1 MLPAS
6 AMISGCGPGSKVG
19 SKVFSGIVRG
29 SGLILESAEQG
40 GDRRLVVGYA
50 GVDLGGIEAG
60 ASIAV
65 SGVCLTALGP
75 TADSFAADV
84 SAETLA
90 RTTLALLGPGD
101 AVNLEG
107 SLRLGQ
113 TLDGHLVY
121 GHVDGVGRVVELAQD
136 ARSIALT
143 IELPRGLSRYVAVK
157 GSVAVDGVSL
167 TVNAVAGDRFS
178 VNIIPHTREITV
190 ISRYVH
196 GSPVNIEVDMI
207 ARYLERLQTA
217 GGDGISREMLR
228 RHGFI
233 ERN

>member
-1 MLPAS
+1 
-6 AMISGCGPGSKVG
+6 
-19 SKVFSGIVRG
+19 VFSGIVRG

-40 GDRRLVVGYA
+40 GDRRIRVGTT
-50 GVDLGGIEAG
+50 GVDLGPVEAG

-65 SGVCLTALGP
+65 NGVCLTALEP
-75 TADSFAADV
+75 TASAFEADV

-90 RTTLALLGPGD
+90 RTTLGLLRPGD
-101 AVNLEG
+101 AVNLEA

-121 GHVDGVGRVVELAQD
+121 GHVDGIGRIVELAPE
-136 ARSIALT
+136 ARSLALT
-143 IELPRGLSRYVAVK
+143 IELPPALCRYVAPK
-157 GSVAVDGVSL
+157 GSIAVDGVSL
-167 TVNAVAGDRFS
+167 TVNAVSGNRFS

-190 ISRYVH
+190 ISGYAQ

-233 ERN
+233 

>member
-1 MLPAS
+1 M
-6 AMISGCGPGSKVG
+6 
-19 SKVFSGIVRG
+19 FSGIVKGCGR
-29 SGLILESAEQG
+29 ILEAVEQG
-40 GDRRLVVGYA
+40 GDRRLVIRTA
-50 GVDLGGIEAG
+50 GVVPGPIETG

-65 SGVCLTALGP
+65 NGVCLTALSP
-75 TADSFAADV
+75 SADSFSADV

-90 RTTLALLGPGD
+90 RTTLGLMQPGE
-101 AVNLEG
+101 AVNLES
-107 SLRLGQ
+107 SLRLGE

-121 GHVDGVGRVVELAQD
+121 GHVDGVGRVVELVDD
-136 ARSIALT
+136 ARSLALT
-143 IELPRGLSRYVAVK
+143 IELPRGLGRYVAVK

-167 TVNAVAGDRFS
+167 TVNTVAGDRFS

-190 ISRYVH
+190 ISRYAH
-196 GSPVNIEVDMI
+196 GTPVNIEVDMI

-233 ERN
+233 

>member
-1 MLPAS
+1 
-6 AMISGCGPGSKVG
+6 
-19 SKVFSGIVRG
+19 VFSGIVKGCGR
-29 SGLILESAEQG
+29 ILETVEQG
-40 GDRRLVVGYA
+40 GDRRLLIGTA
-50 GVDLGGIEAG
+50 GVVPGPIELG

-65 SGVCLTALGP
+65 NGVCLTALDP
-75 TADSFAADV
+75 AADSFAADV

-90 RTTLALLGPGD
+90 RTTLGLLRPD
-101 AVNLEG
+101 EAVNLEA
-107 SLRLGQ
+107 SLRIGE

-121 GHVDGVGRVVELAQD
+121 GHVDGVGRVVELVEA
-136 ARSIALT
+136 ARSVALT
-143 IELPRGLSRYVAVK
+143 IELPRALGRYVAVK

-190 ISRYVH
+190 ISRYAH
-196 GSPVNIEVDMI
+196 GTPVNIEVDMI
-207 ARYLERLQTA
+207 VRYLERLQTA

-233 ERN
+233 